1 MITFYYLPDCAPC
14 EATKPHALK
23 AAEVTGKDI
32 LFKNA
37 VTVPPNVLQAKGIT
51 IAPSIDNGERI
62 IKGEQGFDRL
72 VRFFEEA

>member
-23 AAEVTGKDI
+23 AAEETGQDI

-37 VTVPPNVLQAKGIT
+37 RNVEPFVLKAKGIT
-51 IAPSIDNGERI
+51 IAPTIDNGHRL
-62 IKGEQGFDRL
+62 IKGEQSLDRL
-72 VRFFEEA
+72 VRFFAE